1 MLKNIQIK
9 IILMFML
16 VGLVIIGILGY
27 CSLQQLNDVLM
38 NTDNEQLKLLVE
50 NEISTTKELV
60 VYSSLVFIG
69 IAILIGLFATKFIM
83 KPILSLIENAEKVVA
98 GEDIQIKYLADGKGK
113 NEIDNLV
120 EAFSIMNA
128 ELKEKLTETA
138 RQKRQIETILL
149 HMTDGIVAFNV
160 DGEILHINH
169 AAKSLLNIDESHRF
183 DQIFENLKLEINM
196 EKIIYLENWTSYD
209 QQLNVNEKYL
219 NLLFAPFKDE
229 AKRPEGI
236 ILVIQDITEHVKLNN
251 MRKEFVADVSHE
263 LKTPITSIIGY
274 SETLQ
279 ESEYDKETQDKFLGV
294 IVSQANMMSK
304 LVNDLLTLSKYDN
317 DQIPAEKTEFD
328 LGELAKS
335 VYENL
340 KLESE
345 KKEQD
350 LQCLVTA
357 SVPPVFANKDGI
369 ERVIINI
376 LSNSIKYTP
385 EKGTIKIYVGF
396 VYNDAY
402 IKIIDNGIGIPEE
415 DLERIFERFY
425 RVDKARSREMG
436 GTGLGLAIAKE
447 ILEKNGC
454 SIDIKSQID
463 KGTEVVIRIP
473 AITER
478 NTKNEENKD

>member
-1 MLKNIQIK
+1 MLKNVQVK
-9 IILMFML
+9 IILMFMI
-16 VGLVIIGILGY
+16 VGIVIIGLLGCCLLIQLEGILIN
-27 CSLQQLNDVLM
+27 SNDAQLQ
-38 NTDNEQLKLLVE
+38 
-50 NEISTTKELV
+50 EIIKQEINTTKELV

-69 IAILIGLFATKFIM
+69 IAIIIGIFATKFIM
-83 KPILSLIENAEKVVA
+83 KPILGLIENAEKVIA
-98 GEDIQIKYLADGKGK
+98 GEDIDIKFLSDGKEK

-128 ELKEKLTETA
+128 ELKEKLSETA
-138 RQKRQIETILL
+138 RQKRQIEAILL
-149 HMTDGIVAFNV
+149 HMTDGIIAFNI
-160 DGEILHINH
+160 DGQILHINH
-169 AAKSLLNIDESHRF
+169 AAKNLLGIDESQTF
-183 DQIFENLKLEINM
+183 DNIFAKLNLEMNM

-209 QQLNVNEKYL
+209 QRLNIGDKYL
-219 NLLFAPFKDE
+219 NMLFAPFKDDE
-229 AKRPEGI
+229 KRPEGI
-236 ILVIQDITEHVKLNN
+236 IVVIQDITEHVKLNN

-274 SETLQ
+274 SETLL
-279 ESEYDKETQDKFLGV
+279 ESEYNKETQDKFLSV
-294 IVSQANMMSK
+294 IVSQAKMMSK

-317 DQIPAEKTEFD
+317 DQINAEKVEFD
-328 LGELAKS
+328 LGELTKG

-340 KLESE
+340 KLESQ
-345 KKEQD
+345 KKKQD

-357 SVPPVFANKDGI
+357 SVPPVYANKDGI
-369 ERVIINI
+369 QRVITNI

-385 EKGTIKIYVGF
+385 ENGTIKIYVGF

-415 DLERIFERFY
+415 DLERIFDRFY

-436 GTGLGLAIAKE
+436 GTGLGLSIAKE
-447 ILEKNGC
+447 ILEKNNG
-454 SIDIKSQID
+454 SIDIKSKLE

-478 NTKNEENKD
+478 ITKENKN